1 MIEIRWHGRG
11 GQGSW
16 TVARIFGMAAA
27 LYEDKYALSF
37 PSFGPERRGAP
48 VLGFTKIDTEKILDR
63 SEVQESDYIVILDET
78 LITADTNNGIKKN
91 GVIIINSENG
101 QKHQSVFGD
110 KRIVSIDATTIAL
123 ELLGMPVTN
132 TAMMAAL
139 MAVSNIVGL
148 EAGLKA
154 LENEMKPSILKK
166 NINVVK
172 TAYQKTLEVING

>member
-16 TVARIFGMAAA
+16 TVARMFGMAAA
-27 LYEDKYALSF
+27 LYENKHALAF

-48 VLGFTKIDTEKILDR
+48 VLGFTKIDTKKILDR

-78 LITADTNNGIKKN
+78 LITPDTNKGIKKD
-91 GVIIINSENG
+91 GVIVINSENG
-101 QKHQSVFGD
+101 QKYSSVFGD
-110 KRIVSIDATTIAL
+110 KKIYSIDATSIAL
-123 ELLGMPVTN
+123 ELLGMPITN

-166 NINVVK
+166 NIKVVK
-172 TAYQKTLEVING
+172 TSYKKTLEIING